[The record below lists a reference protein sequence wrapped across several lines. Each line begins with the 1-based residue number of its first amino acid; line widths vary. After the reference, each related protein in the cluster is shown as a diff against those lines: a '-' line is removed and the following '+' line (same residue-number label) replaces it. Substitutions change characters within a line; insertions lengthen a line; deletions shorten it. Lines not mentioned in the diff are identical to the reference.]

1 MLNGEEKVFI
11 ELFLSS
17 IIIGEIIID
26 KVEID
31 LEKVLKDLGDQKHKN
46 KVFVSENETGFE
58 LILRW
63 RYDETLHQMSEI

>member
-1 MLNGEEKVFI
+1 MLI

-17 IIIGEIIID
+17 IIIGEIVID
-26 KVEID
+26 KVEVD

-58 LILRW
+58 LVLRW
-63 RYDETLHQMSEI
+63 RYDET